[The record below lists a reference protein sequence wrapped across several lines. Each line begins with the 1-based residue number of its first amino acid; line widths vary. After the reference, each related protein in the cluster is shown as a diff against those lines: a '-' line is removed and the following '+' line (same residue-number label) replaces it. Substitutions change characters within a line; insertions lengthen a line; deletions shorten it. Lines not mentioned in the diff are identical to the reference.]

1 MGGSS
6 SHEYHA
12 YRVLSV
18 RPNSPA
24 AKANLQPY
32 LDYILYNPEMND
44 NVLFSEFLFKN
55 LTKPLTLSVYNLASR
70 ETRDVTMMPMKLD

>member
-1 MGGSS
+1 MGGST
-6 SHEYHA
+6 SHEFHA

-18 RPNSPA
+18 KPKSPA

-32 LDYILYNPEMND
+32 LDFILYNPEMND

-55 LTKPLTLSVYNLASR
+55 LTKEVTLSVFNLVSR
-70 ETRDVTMMPMKLD
+70 ESRDVTIMPMKLD